1 MVVTWDPLLLRIS
14 FSNHVIS
21 LVYMNICMYA
31 YYMYA
36 YMYMIVCIC
45 LYVYR
50 YVCMCVCRGKSNG
63 AGTAVQN
70 H

>member
-1 MVVTWDPLLLRIS
+1 MVVAWDPLLLRIS
-14 FSNHVIS
+14 FSNHAIS
-21 LVYMNICMYA
+21 LVSMNICMYA

-50 YVCMCVCRGKSNG
+50 YVCMCVCRGKSSTESLN
-63 AGTAVQN
+63 
-70 H
+70 